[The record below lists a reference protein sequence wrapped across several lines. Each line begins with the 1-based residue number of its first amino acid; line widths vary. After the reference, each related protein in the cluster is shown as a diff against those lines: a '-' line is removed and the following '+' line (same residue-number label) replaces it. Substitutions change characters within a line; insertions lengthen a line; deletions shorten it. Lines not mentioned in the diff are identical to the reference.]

1 MKNEIFNPNQL
12 ILMNSE
18 ELRELI
24 RDMKEVKGLLSTRQ
38 IKNDF
43 PQLLRTSE
51 VKKLLKIGESTLAT
65 LRLNGSIPF
74 TKVGGTIYFLKEDLK
89 QIIQNNYTGTDE
101 IKL

>member
-1 MKNEIFNPNQL
+1 MNSGNLNPNQL

-38 IKNDF
+38 TKNDF

-65 LRLNGSIPF
+65 LRQNGSIPF

-89 QIIQNNYTGTDE
+89 QIIQNNYSGTDE